1 MLKALMLRKKINEA
15 KKSLE
20 DLRAKKSE
28 LETRAADLE
37 KREAETAEA
46 IEEAQTEEE
55 KAAVEEAVTA
65 IEAEG
70 ESLENE
76 TAENDQAI
84 ADLENEVA
92 DLERQLEETEENQ
105 TRGKSAP
112 ATPEVN
118 KPEGAIMA
126 ERTARKMFKTRS
138 LNKMTEAERAG
149 LVAREDVKTTLAE
162 FRSFIAQKRAITGGD
177 LTIGTTILDLIRE
190 NVMEYSK
197 LYSRVNLMSSNNKGR
212 MIVQGVAPEAIWL
225 ECCDAIPEIN
235 LSFGQV
241 ELDCFK
247 VGGYFAICNALVEDS
262 DIDLLDA
269 LTVALMQALGK
280 AIDKAIVYGT
290 GVKMPTGVVTALAD
304 ETTGIPANLITIPA
318 SATGEA
324 LFKAIVLASG
334 KANSDYSRGVKT
346 WIMNETTYV
355 KLISEAAEV
364 DASGAIVS
372 GVNGVMPIVGGD
384 IIVLP
389 FIPDNNIVLGYFD
402 LYVLLERL
410 GMVIDTSEHVRFLE
424 DQTVLRGKARM
435 DGKPAIVAAFVAIGL
450 GAAPTTEVEFPGN
463 PSQG

>member
-46 IEEAQTEEE
+46 IEEAQTDEE
-55 KAAVEEAVTA
+55 KAAVEEAVASIESEAQALEAETSDNNQA
-65 IEAEG
+65 IENLEG
-70 ESLENE
+70 EV
-76 TAENDQAI
+76 AE
-84 ADLENEVA
+84 
-92 DLERQLEETEENQ
+92 LERQLEETEENQ
-105 TRGKSAP
+105 TRGSSAP
-112 ATPEVN
+112 ATPETN
-118 KPEGAIMA
+118 DKNIIE
-126 ERTARKMFKTRS
+126 ERTTRKMFKTRS
-138 LNKMTEAERAG
+138 LNKMTVAERTE
-149 LVAREDVKTTLAE
+149 LTAREDVKTTLTE

-177 LTIGTTILDLIRE
+177 LTIGTTILGLIRE

-197 LYSRVNLMSSNNKGR
+197 LYSRVNLMSSSNKGR
-212 MIVQGVAPEAIWL
+212 MVVQGVAPEAIWL

-290 GVKMPTGVVTALAD
+290 GVKMPTGVVTAIKETASQLVIIDAA
-304 ETTGIPANLITIPA
+304 TTGKD
-318 SATGEA
+318 

-334 KANSDYSRGVKT
+334 KANSDYSRGAKT
-346 WIMNETTYV
+346 WIMNEATYV
-355 KLISEAAEV
+355 KIVSEAAEI

-384 IIVLP
+384 IIVLN
-389 FIPDNNIVLGYFD
+389 FVPDNNIILGYFD

-410 GMVIDTSEHVRFLE
+410 GMVIDTSEHVKFLE

-435 DGKPAIVAAFVAIGL
+435 DGKPAIANAFVAIGL
-450 GAAPTTEVEFPGN
+450 GAAPTTAVEFPG
-463 PSQG
+463 QGEG